1 VRRRPPKFSR
11 SKLLINHALTSHPRK
26 SEVETQIPHIRHPEA
41 GQKPDLEFTPKI
53 LALVC
58 TYCTYTAA
66 DMAGSARMQYPAT
79 VRIVKYLCTGRID
92 ILHILKAFEAGADA
106 VMVSGCEAGS
116 CHFLEG
122 NLRARE
128 RVEYAQKLLEE
139 VGLGG
144 RLKMFEI
151 AASDA
156 PKWVEAVKEMTER
169 VKALGPNPLRQKWE
183 LKGRNPEQLERMSQS

>member
-1 VRRRPPKFSR
+1 M
-11 SKLLINHALTSHPRK
+11 N
-26 SEVETQIPHIRHPEA
+26 
-41 GQKPDLEFTPKI
+41 FTPKI
-53 LALVC
+53 LAYVC

-79 VRIVKYLCTGRID
+79 VRIIKYLCTGRID
-92 ILHILKAFEAGADA
+92 IIHILKAFEAGADA

-128 RVEYAQKLLEE
+128 RVEYAKRLLEE
-139 VGLGG
+139 IGLGG
-144 RLKMFEI
+144 RLEMFEV

-156 PKWVEAVKEMTER
+156 PKWVAVVKEMTQR
-169 VKALGPNPLRQKWE
+169 VEVLGPSPLRRGKH
-183 LKGRNPEQLERMSQS
+183 LHADAVEQLENMVQP

>member
-1 VRRRPPKFSR
+1 M
-11 SKLLINHALTSHPRK
+11 
-26 SEVETQIPHIRHPEA
+26 
-41 GQKPDLEFTPKI
+41 EFTPKI

-66 DMAGSARMQYPAT
+66 DMAGSARMQYPAG

-92 ILHILKAFEAGADA
+92 LLHILKGFEAGADA

-128 RVEYAQKLLEE
+128 RVEYAQKLLAE
-139 VGLGG
+139 VGLEG
-144 RLKMFEI
+144 RLEMFEV

-156 PKWVEAVKEMTER
+156 PKWVAAVKEMTQR
-169 VKALGPNPLRQKWE
+169 VEALGPSPL
-183 LKGRNPEQLERMSQS
+183 GRGRHLRADAQEQLGEMVES

>member
-1 VRRRPPKFSR
+1 MPW
-11 SKLLINHALTSHPRK
+11 
-26 SEVETQIPHIRHPEA
+26 
-41 GQKPDLEFTPKI
+41 TPKI

-66 DMAGSARMQYPAT
+66 DMAGSARMQYPAN
-79 VRIVKYLCTGRID
+79 VRIVKYLCTGRVD
-92 ILHILKAFEAGADA
+92 ILHILKAFEAGADG

-128 RVEYAQKLLEE
+128 RVEYAQQLLEE
-139 VGLGG
+139 VGLGRD
-144 RLKMFEI
+144 RLQMYEI

-156 PKWVEAVKEMTER
+156 PKWVAAVKEMTDR
-169 VKALGPNPLRQKWE
+169 IKKMGPALHPAPPPNPL
-183 LKGRNPEQLERMSQS
+183 LEGIGGEGVGEGVRACGP

>member
-1 VRRRPPKFSR
+1 M
-11 SKLLINHALTSHPRK
+11 
-26 SEVETQIPHIRHPEA
+26 
-41 GQKPDLEFTPKI
+41 DFTPKI

-66 DMAGSARMQYPAT
+66 DMAGSARMQYPST
-79 VRIVKYLCTGRID
+79 VLIVKYLCTGRID

-106 VMVSGCEAGS
+106 VMLSGCEAGS

-128 RVEYAQKLLEE
+128 RVEYAKQLLEE
-139 VGLGG
+139 IGLGG
-144 RLKMFEI
+144 RLEMFEV

-156 PKWVEAVKEMTER
+156 PKWVEVVTDMTRR
-169 VKALGPNPLRQKWE
+169 VAALGPSPLRRTQAWTADAVE
-183 LKGRNPEQLERMSQS
+183 HLEGMVKA

>member
-1 VRRRPPKFSR
+1 MDFS
-11 SKLLINHALTSHPRK
+11 
-26 SEVETQIPHIRHPEA
+26 
-41 GQKPDLEFTPKI
+41 PKI

-66 DMAGSARMQYPAT
+66 DMAGSARMQYPAN

-92 ILHILKAFEAGADA
+92 ILHILKAFEAGVDA

-128 RVEYAQKLLEE
+128 RVEYAKQLLEE
-139 VGLGG
+139 IGLGG
-144 RLKMFEI
+144 RLEMFEV

-156 PKWVEAVKEMTER
+156 PKWVEVVTDMTR
-169 VKALGPNPLRQKWE
+169 QVADLGPSPLRRSPAWTAE
-183 LKGRNPEQLERMSQS
+183 AVRHLEGMVKT

>member
-1 VRRRPPKFSR
+1 M
-11 SKLLINHALTSHPRK
+11 
-26 SEVETQIPHIRHPEA
+26 
-41 GQKPDLEFTPKI
+41 EFTPKI
-53 LALVC
+53 LAFVC

-66 DMAGSARMQYPAT
+66 DMAGSSRMQYPAT

-92 ILHILKAFEAGADA
+92 ILHILKGFEAGADA

-128 RVEYAQKLLEE
+128 RVEYAQKLLDEI
-139 VGLGG
+139 GLGSE
-144 RLKMFEI
+144 RLAMYEV

-156 PKWVEAVKEMTER
+156 PKWVIAVNEMTEK
-169 VKALGPNPLRQKWE
+169 VKALVPSPLNPIWGPE
-183 LKGRNPEQLERMSQS
+183 AGVPEERESAVQR

>member
-1 VRRRPPKFSR
+1 MEA
-11 SKLLINHALTSHPRK
+11 SKVISAA
-26 SEVETQIPHIRHPEA
+26 PEA
-41 GQKPDLEFTPKI
+41 EFVPKI

-66 DMAGSARMQYPAT
+66 DMAGSARMQYPPT

-128 RVEYAQKLLEE
+128 RVEYAKKLIAE
-139 VGLGG
+139 VGLEPE
-144 RLKMFEI
+144 RLEMFEV

-156 PKWVEAVKEMTER
+156 PKWVQVVREMTER
-169 VKALGPNPLRQKWE
+169 VEKLGPSPLHRVGASFAQVE
-183 LKGRNPEQLERMSQS
+183 AAVQRVVAQ